1 MHQYSAPIMRLVL
14 ISTTLRKININQ
26 LNNISNNIIKLASLK
41 EPQMKTDVGNNTKH
55 LDRNKVIRL
64 SKSILV
70 SLIICVLIL
79 TCLQL
84 NEVSHIRTY
93 IQMSYDNLTLEY
105 ETKI

>member
-1 MHQYSAPIMRLVL
+1 MHQYSAPIMRLIL

-64 SKSILV
+64 SKTILV

-93 IQMSYDNLTLEY
+93 IQISYN
-105 ETKI
+105 KIRVLWNMK

>member
-1 MHQYSAPIMRLVL
+1 MHQYSAPIMRLIL

-64 SKSILV
+64 SKTIMV

-93 IQMSYDNLTLEY
+93 IQISYNIDILLWNM
-105 ETKI
+105 K